1 MEIILKRRDDD
12 GKFTSKSKRKKK
24 TRHSSRQ
31 CRRKGLVPGV
41 IYGKGINNFL
51 FEIGEL
57 ELNHA
62 LSVTGEHGLLSINSQ
77 EGSLN
82 TLIKEVQRDPVTRRV
97 LHIDLEKVEG
107 NEEIETAVPI
117 NYVGEEYINKLD
129 AVLQKNLDSI
139 KVKCSPSNIPKG
151 VNLNVGRAKPGDQFK
166 IADVEFGNEI
176 TVVDD
181 LNSIVA
187 SVSYDQKIITQEVVD
202 QEVAEN
208 RAKKES

>member
-1 MEIILKRRDDD
+1 MENLQVNQRE
-12 GKFTSKSKRKKK
+12 KK

-139 KVKCSPSNIPKG
+139 KVQCSPSNIPKG

>member
-1 MEIILKRRDDD
+1 MMENLQVNQRE
-12 GKFTSKSKRKKK
+12 KK

-62 LSVTGEHGLLSINSQ
+62 LSVTGEHGLLNINSQ

-129 AVLQKNLDSI
+129 AVLQKNIDSI

-202 QEVAEN
+202 QEVSEN

>member
-12 GKFTSKSKRKKK
+12 GKFTSKSKRKK

>member
-1 MEIILKRRDDD
+1 MMENLQVNQRE
-12 GKFTSKSKRKKK
+12 KK

-187 SVSYDQKIITQEVVD
+187 SVSYDQKIITQEFVD

>member
-1 MEIILKRRDDD
+1 MENLQVNQRE
-12 GKFTSKSKRKKK
+12 KK

-166 IADVEFGNEI
+166 IVDVEFGNEI

>member
-1 MEIILKRRDDD
+1 MMENLQVNQRE
-12 GKFTSKSKRKKK
+12 KK

-107 NEEIETAVPI
+107 NEEIETVVPI

>member
-1 MEIILKRRDDD
+1 MENLQVNQRE
-12 GKFTSKSKRKKK
+12 KK

-62 LSVTGEHGLLSINSQ
+62 LSVTGEHGLLNINSQ

>member
-1 MEIILKRRDDD
+1 MMENLQVNQRE
-12 GKFTSKSKRKKK
+12 KK

-176 TVVDD
+176 TIVDD

>member
-1 MEIILKRRDDD
+1 MENLQINQRE
-12 GKFTSKSKRKKK
+12 KK

-41 IYGKGINNFL
+41 LYGKGINNFL

-62 LSVTGEHGLLSINSQ
+62 LSVTGEHGLLNINSQ

-107 NEEIETAVPI
+107 NEEIETVVPI

-129 AVLQKNLDSI
+129 AVLQKNIDSI

-202 QEVAEN
+202 KEVAEN
-208 RAKKES
+208 RAKKENILI

>member
-1 MEIILKRRDDD
+1 MMENLQVNQRE
-12 GKFTSKSKRKKK
+12 KK

-166 IADVEFGNEI
+166 TADVEFGNEI

-208 RAKKES
+208 RD

>member
-1 MEIILKRRDDD
+1 MMENLQVNQRE
-12 GKFTSKSKRKKK
+12 KK

-62 LSVTGEHGLLSINSQ
+62 LSVTGEHGLLNINSQ

-82 TLIKEVQRDPVTRRV
+82 TLIKEVQRDPVTRKV

>member
-1 MEIILKRRDDD
+1 MENLQVNQRE
-12 GKFTSKSKRKKK
+12 KK

-107 NEEIETAVPI
+107 NEEIETVVPI

-202 QEVAEN
+202 QVVAEN

>member
-1 MEIILKRRDDD
+1 MENLQVNQRE
-12 GKFTSKSKRKKK
+12 KK

-176 TVVDD
+176 TIVDD

>member
-1 MEIILKRRDDD
+1 MMENLQVNQRE
-12 GKFTSKSKRKKK
+12 KK

-151 VNLNVGRAKPGDQFK
+151 VNLNVGRAKPGEQFK

>member
-1 MEIILKRRDDD
+1 MENLQINQRE
-12 GKFTSKSKRKKK
+12 KK

-41 IYGKGINNFL
+41 LYGKGINNFL

-62 LSVTGEHGLLSINSQ
+62 LSVTGEHGLLNINSQ

-97 LHIDLEKVEG
+97 LHIDLETVEG
-107 NEEIETAVPI
+107 NEEIETVVPI

-129 AVLQKNLDSI
+129 AVLQKNIDSI

-208 RAKKES
+208 RAKKEN

>member
-1 MEIILKRRDDD
+1 MENLQVNQRE
-12 GKFTSKSKRKKK
+12 KK

-107 NEEIETAVPI
+107 NEEIETSVPI

-139 KVKCSPSNIPKG
+139 KVKCFPSNIPKG

>member
-1 MEIILKRRDDD
+1 MMENLQVNQRE
-12 GKFTSKSKRKKK
+12 KK

-62 LSVTGEHGLLSINSQ
+62 LSVTGEHGLLNINSQ

-82 TLIKEVQRDPVTRRV
+82 TLIKEVQRDSVTRRV

-129 AVLQKNLDSI
+129 AVLQKNIDSI

-202 QEVAEN
+202 KEVAEN

>member
-1 MEIILKRRDDD
+1 MENLQVNQRE
-12 GKFTSKSKRKKK
+12 KK

-62 LSVTGEHGLLSINSQ
+62 LSVTGEHGLLNINSQ

-107 NEEIETAVPI
+107 NEEIETVVPI

-129 AVLQKNLDSI
+129 AVLQKNIDSI

-166 IADVEFGNEI
+166 IVDVEFGNEI

-208 RAKKES
+208 RAKKEN

>member
-1 MEIILKRRDDD
+1 MMENLQVNQRE
-12 GKFTSKSKRKKK
+12 KK

-181 LNSIVA
+181 LNSILA

>member
-1 MEIILKRRDDD
+1 MENLQVNQRE
-12 GKFTSKSKRKKK
+12 KK

-82 TLIKEVQRDPVTRRV
+82 TLIKEVQRDPVTRKV

-139 KVKCSPSNIPKG
+139 NVKCSPSNIPKG

>member
-1 MEIILKRRDDD
+1 MMENLQVNQRE
-12 GKFTSKSKRKKK
+12 KK

-62 LSVTGEHGLLSINSQ
+62 LSVTSEHGLLSINSQ

>member
-1 MEIILKRRDDD
+1 MIENLQVNQRE
-12 GKFTSKSKRKKK
+12 KK

>member
-1 MEIILKRRDDD
+1 MMENLQINQRE
-12 GKFTSKSKRKKK
+12 KK

-41 IYGKGINNFL
+41 LYGKGINNFL

-62 LSVTGEHGLLSINSQ
+62 LSVTGEHGLLNINSQ

-97 LHIDLEKVEG
+97 LHIDLEKIEG
-107 NEEIETAVPI
+107 NEEIETVVPI

-129 AVLQKNLDSI
+129 AVLQKNIDSI

-208 RAKKES
+208 RAKKEN

>member
-1 MEIILKRRDDD
+1 MMENLQVNQRE
-12 GKFTSKSKRKKK
+12 KK

-117 NYVGEEYINKLD
+117 NYVGEAYINKLD
-129 AVLQKNLDSI
+129 AVLQKNIDSI

-151 VNLNVGRAKPGDQFK
+151 VNLNVGRSKPGDQFK

-202 QEVAEN
+202 KEVAEN

>member
-1 MEIILKRRDDD
+1 MMENLQVNQRE
-12 GKFTSKSKRKKK
+12 KK

-187 SVSYDQKIITQEVVD
+187 SVSYDQKIITQEVAD

>member
-1 MEIILKRRDDD
+1 MENLQVNQRE
-12 GKFTSKSKRKKK
+12 KK

-62 LSVTGEHGLLSINSQ
+62 LSVTGEHGLLSINSL

>member
-1 MEIILKRRDDD
+1 MENLQINQRE
-12 GKFTSKSKRKKK
+12 KK

-41 IYGKGINNFL
+41 LYGKGINNFL

-57 ELNHA
+57 ELNNA
-62 LSVTGEHGLLSINSQ
+62 LSVTGEHGLLNINSQ
-77 EGSLN
+77 EDSLN

-107 NEEIETAVPI
+107 NEEIETVVPI

-129 AVLQKNLDSI
+129 AVLQKNIDSI

-208 RAKKES
+208 RSKKEINININ

>member
-1 MEIILKRRDDD
+1 MENLQVNQRE
-12 GKFTSKSKRKKK
+12 KK

-62 LSVTGEHGLLSINSQ
+62 LSVTGEHGLLNINSQ

-181 LNSIVA
+181 LNFIVA

>member
-1 MEIILKRRDDD
+1 MENLQINQ
-12 GKFTSKSKRKKK
+12 RKKK

-41 IYGKGINNFL
+41 LYGKGINNFL

-62 LSVTGEHGLLSINSQ
+62 LSVTGEHGLLNINSQ

-107 NEEIETAVPI
+107 NEEIETVVPI

-129 AVLQKNLDSI
+129 AVLQKNIDSI

-208 RAKKES
+208 RAKKEN

>member
-1 MEIILKRRDDD
+1 MENLQVNQRE
-12 GKFTSKSKRKKK
+12 KK

-41 IYGKGINNFL
+41 IYAKGINNFL

-62 LSVTGEHGLLSINSQ
+62 LSVTGEHGLLNINSQ

-129 AVLQKNLDSI
+129 AVLQKNIDSI

-151 VNLNVGRAKPGDQFK
+151 VNLNVGRAKPGEQFK

>member
-1 MEIILKRRDDD
+1 MENLQINQRE
-12 GKFTSKSKRKKK
+12 KK

-187 SVSYDQKIITQEVVD
+187 SVSYDQKIITQEVLD

-208 RAKKES
+208 RAKKEN

>member
-1 MEIILKRRDDD
+1 MMENLQVNQRE
-12 GKFTSKSKRKKK
+12 KK

-166 IADVEFGNEI
+166 IADLEFGNEI

>member
-1 MEIILKRRDDD
+1 MENLQVNQRE
-12 GKFTSKSKRKKK
+12 KK

-82 TLIKEVQRDPVTRRV
+82 TLIKEVQRDPVARRV

>member
-1 MEIILKRRDDD
+1 MENLQVNQRE
-12 GKFTSKSKRKKK
+12 KK

-62 LSVTGEHGLLSINSQ
+62 LSVTGEHGLLNINSQ

-107 NEEIETAVPI
+107 NEEIETVVPI

-129 AVLQKNLDSI
+129 AVLQKNIDSI

-202 QEVAEN
+202 KEVAEN

>member
-1 MEIILKRRDDD
+1 MENLQVNQRE
-12 GKFTSKSKRKKK
+12 KK

-139 KVKCSPSNIPKG
+139 NVKCSPSNIPKG

>member
-1 MEIILKRRDDD
+1 MENLQVNQRE
-12 GKFTSKSKRKKK
+12 KK

-187 SVSYDQKIITQEVVD
+187 YVSYDQKIITQEVVD

>member
-1 MEIILKRRDDD
+1 MMENLQVNQRE
-12 GKFTSKSKRKKK
+12 KK

-97 LHIDLEKVEG
+97 LHIDLEKVEV